1 MIYKR
6 EQLADNI
13 GYTAIVDKKFKTD
26 VLSVK
31 FITDLCPETNAE
43 NSIAVGTLATSN
55 MKYKTLA
62 ELTSKLASLYGSS
75 VYADVKKRG
84 DIQVLSVG
92 ASWLDNAYALENE
105 DITSEMLEIVSDC
118 IFRPNVDGE
127 SFDEASFNIRKND
140 LLDKIDAEI
149 NNKRGYAVSQAFE
162 TAFRGEPA
170 EYSCYG
176 KRAQAETST
185 SASAYKAYLELLK
198 NAQIEIFFVSPQ
210 ENKSVK
216 EKLAAEFAAIERS
229 APKTYRFTSNSKA
242 KAAAEYAEEKL
253 DVNQSKMV
261 LVFKSDNE
269 DKEALKLMSTIYGE
283 TPFSK
288 LFANVREKLSLCYYC
303 ASGYINSKNALSVD
317 SGVETVNIEKAKEE
331 ILNQLEEIKKGNFEQ
346 SDIDNSLMSLDN
358 ALTAVGDVPSS
369 YIGWYFGRFCEGDSA
384 SPEEIAEKYRAVT
397 KERIIEAAKSL
408 VLDTVYVMSPKEDK

>member
-6 EQLADNI
+6 EQIAPNI

-55 MKYKTLA
+55 TKYKTLA

-84 DIQVLSVG
+84 DIQVLSFG

-105 DITSEMLEIVSDC
+105 DITSEMLEIVTDC
-118 IFRPNVDGE
+118 IFRPNAEGNK
-127 SFDEASFNIRKND
+127 FDEASFNIRKND

-176 KRAQAETST
+176 KRKQAEAST
-185 SASAYKAYLELLK
+185 PESAYNAYCELMK
-198 NAQIEIFFVSPQ
+198 NAQIEIFFVSPE
-210 ENKSVK
+210 ENSSVK
-216 EKLAAEFAAIERS
+216 EKLAAEFSAVKRS
-229 APKTYRFTSNSKA
+229 EHKSYRFTSASIA
-242 KAAAEYAEEKL
+242 KAEPEYAEEKL

-261 LVFKSDNE
+261 LVFKSDSD

-303 ASGYINSKNALSVD
+303 ASSYINSKNSLSVD
-317 SGVETVNIEKAKEE
+317 SGVETANIEKARNE
-331 ILNQLEEIKKGNFEQ
+331 ILNQLNEIKNGNFEQ
-346 SDIDNSLMSLDN
+346 SDIDNSLLSLDN
-358 ALTAVGDVPSS
+358 ALTAVGDIPSS
-369 YIGWYFGRFCEGDSA
+369 YIGWYFGRFCEGDDA
-384 SPEEIAEKYRAVT
+384 SPEDIAEKYKCVT
-397 KERIIEAAKSL
+397 KERIINAAKSL
-408 VLDTVYVMSPKEDK
+408 KLDTVYIMSPKEEQ